1 MTLKIIFWP
10 LCVKLPTAIRRFI
23 KYIQTIQIIIDEGNN
38 AMPEFKQVSIVK
50 KANVYFE
57 GKVTSRTVIFPDGS
71 KKTLGI
77 MFPGDY
83 EFGTAEKEIME
94 ILAGELDVLLPGATS
109 WITVKEGGVFEV
121 PAQSKFSLKVKSLT
135 DYCCSYIK

>member
-1 MTLKIIFWP
+1 M
-10 LCVKLPTAIRRFI
+10 
-23 KYIQTIQIIIDEGNN
+23 QD
-38 AMPEFKQVSIVK
+38 FKNVSVVK
-50 KANVYFE
+50 KANIYFD

-94 ILAGELDVLLPGATS
+94 ILDGRLEVLIPGAS
-109 WITVKEGGVFEV
+109 GWQSVEGGESFEV
-121 PAQSKFSLKVKSLT
+121 PAQSKFSLKVKRLT
-135 DYCCSYIK
+135 DYCCSYVAP

>member
-1 MTLKIIFWP
+1 M
-10 LCVKLPTAIRRFI
+10 
-23 KYIQTIQIIIDEGNN
+23 
-38 AMPEFKQVSIVK
+38 MEFKNVTIVK
-50 KANVYFE
+50 KANIYFD

-94 ILAGELDVLLPGATS
+94 ILVGNLDVLLPGASGWVTF
-109 WITVKEGGVFEV
+109 KEGEVFEV
-121 PAQSKFSLKVKSLT
+121 SAQSKFSLKVKSLT
-135 DYCCSYIK
+135 DYCCSYVF